1 MNVTDLLWTVT
12 GVYRRRL
19 EKSAAALIAVERS
32 LRTDTHRVPGAD
44 EFLELYQWLSRAD
57 AEHFTQVWSDPA
69 AYYWVR
75 RTVHFLA
82 AIHGAPLDTLE
93 QAHCAEVGS
102 SGPIEALRSH
112 LGEFKRFVLAA
123 AMISGI
129 DFSFTEPYAATLP
142 LSLPGTDLNLAGS
155 GRLTIRGFRQGRI
168 DAKNLE
174 EIQIET
180 CPTVEV
186 GGFRLTL
193 NPRLFN
199 LSGLG
204 FAGDW
209 TQLPLEF
216 QAQHSELVTDALSA
230 IARLQPSTFSHFRKA
245 IRAIALKPARE
256 GNFSSISSS
265 ELPGAF
271 VCSVPCD
278 PYELAAT
285 FIHEFHHNRLYFI
298 EETGP
303 FFELAGEDAQNDAID
318 GENHYS
324 PWRDTPRPLHGLLHA
339 LYVYLPVFRFWGA
352 AVREGGLIGPRLSY
366 ARDQLGRIPFQFQVG
381 VNQLRRHARF
391 TSFGSMLFEQM
402 ARETA
407 DAELEAHALGVTLAT
422 PAMSLRANGI
432 FRPTMCEGDSRQ
444 LTVGE
449 TLFGHLERSDIRGE
463 CAEEKLLLIRC
474 NRIAVDR

>member
-1 MNVTDLLWTVT
+1 VNPTDLLWTDT

-32 LRTDTHRVPGAD
+32 LRSDTRGIPGAD
-44 EFLELYQWLSRAD
+44 EFLELYEWLARASP
-57 AEHFTQVWSDPA
+57 ECFTQVWSDPG

-82 AIHGAPLDTLE
+82 AIHGAPIGNLE
-93 QAHCAEVGS
+93 QAYCAEVGA
-102 SGPIEALRSH
+102 SGPRDALKIH

-123 AMISGI
+123 AMISGTDI
-129 DFSFTEPYAATLP
+129 SFGDPYLASTP
-142 LSLPGTDLNLAGS
+142 LALAGTGRNLAGS
-155 GRLTIRGFRQGRI
+155 GKVTIRGFRQGRI
-168 DAKNLE
+168 DAIGEAL
-174 EIQIET
+174 QVDT

-199 LSGLG
+199 LPGLG
-204 FAGDW
+204 FGGEW
-209 TQLPLEF
+209 TMLPLEF
-216 QAQHSELVTDALSA
+216 QAQNSELVTEALSA
-230 IARLQPSTFSHFRKA
+230 IARLEPATFSHFGQA
-245 IRAIALKPARE
+245 IRAVALKPTRD
-256 GNFSSISSS
+256 GNFGSISSS

-278 PYELAAT
+278 SYELAAT

-303 FFELAGEDAQNDAID
+303 FFELAEEDAID

-324 PWRDTPRPLHGLLHA
+324 PWRDTLRPLHGLLHA
-339 LYVYLPVFRFWGA
+339 LYVYIPVFRFWA
-352 AVREGGLIGPRLSY
+352 AAIREGGLNGPRLAY
-366 ARDQLGRIPFQFQVG
+366 AKDQLGRIPFQLQIG

-407 DAELEAHALGVTLAT
+407 DAEMEARALGVTLGT
-422 PAMSLRANGI
+422 PAMSLRAGGI
-432 FRPTMCEGDSRQ
+432 FRPTTHHGDSRQ
-444 LTVGE
+444 LTIGE
-449 TLFGHLERSDIRGE
+449 TLLSHLERSDIRGE
-463 CAEEKLLLIRC
+463 CSEEKSLLIRTT
-474 NRIAVDR
+474 R